1 MSRGRN
7 AVLEDLIKIYQAAM
21 LYDVRSPMPHLVGP
35 PGCGKSQSVEQLAE
49 LLDVELHILNV
60 SRLSPLET
68 EGVQMPHGTGD
79 DMFLKMLPA
88 TFWTSLK
95 DGDILLLDEFL
106 RGFPEVYNGL
116 LDILTSRRV
125 GAFRLPKVFIIGA
138 SNSVTAYDQALE
150 DRLLHL
156 PVPDP
161 RKRKTERDRL
171 ANILVDVLGLLPSMA
186 TSTEMQ
192 ELLDEEV
199 LPMYALLDS
208 FKKTGT
214 KAGASSVSGSSVRN
228 LIGQAQLRIVQSGP
242 LKELLMA
249 NNVAAM
255 QAKKPQYVLLVN
267 GSAASVPAGYR
278 DSASPLVG
286 NHRLTEVQR
295 CNLTMNLQLIEL
307 EEATTEEVP

>member
-1 MSRGRN
+1 
-7 AVLEDLIKIYQAAM
+7 
-21 LYDVRSPMPHLVGP
+21 
-35 PGCGKSQSVEQLAE
+35 
-49 LLDVELHILNV
+49 
-60 SRLSPLET
+60 
-68 EGVQMPHGTGD
+68 MPHGTGD

-214 KAGASSVSGSSVRN
+214 KAGASISGSSVRN

-267 GSAASVPAGYR
+267 GSPASVPAGYK
-278 DSASPLVG
+278 DSASVLVG